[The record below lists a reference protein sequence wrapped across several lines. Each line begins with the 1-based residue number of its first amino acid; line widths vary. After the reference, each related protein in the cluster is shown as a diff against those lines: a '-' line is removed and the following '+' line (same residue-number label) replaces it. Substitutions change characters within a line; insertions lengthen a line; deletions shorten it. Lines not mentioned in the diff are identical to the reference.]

1 MLLCGCVQEYIAC
14 QNERNGVL
22 ILSEFA
28 GAAQSLGAGA
38 LQVNPWNISE
48 VADAIHKALTMDE
61 QERKE
66 RTNYAFTHVM
76 THTAKA
82 WAKEFVAVLET
93 IPVEGDATQQQPN
106 GSASS
111 SSLSSLGSGAGE
123 INNQMK
129 AQMPTPLD
137 TEALLSSFAHSKHR
151 LIITGLA
158 GIVSRAATLTA
169 NIETAGKGGKA
180 ATDIRS
186 DYEEHAGELWGWQE
200 PAVAAPGAAAAARGA
215 TSGTT
220 DGAGAAVAHKSQDA
234 ADAQSAV
241 SGYKTLPIL
250 PPSSGPSRYQSHTQ
264 RSRTFAQLPLS
275 GESHSQHGM
284 EEWMEMGDA
293 DDAADDESGSKQPSL
308 EELKAAIVTLASDPH
323 TTYLLLTSR
332 TREWCDALF
341 ASVPHPPSNL
351 WFAAENG
358 YFFKHGHSRYS
369 ADSAEPVWHVMYEN
383 VDFSWMDGVHRV
395 MTYFCERTP
404 RSYIQVQETSMQ
416 WHYGDAERTFAKR
429 QALDLISHL
438 TGGPLSNTAT
448 EVLDSASIVQVRPLA
463 VSKGRALKHLLAY
476 LHKKYRRQSR
486 QQQLSSKRQLG
497 QHGSDSEED
506 PSTVATS
513 TLNAE
518 DDTASSGHSVSL
530 PLNPAAIQSALVE
543 SGVLV
548 QREGEL
554 QSGYEAED
562 TSSADDE
569 HDDKPAKGG
578 VSKANRAAVGATS
591 SSLSAGRSSTGGIRS
606 RRPSLADTSESSE
619 IVAVEGHARGSSLGS
634 PQSTLVLP
642 SPSSSTLSPSSS
654 AASAGGAAASSSSA
668 SFVPLD
674 FCLCIGNFLE
684 RDEDIFPL
692 LNEWADTGSLPPGL
706 SSSSASQHSQHSQ
719 HSTPSVHGRRLSVQ
733 QPALASGLSSTS
745 SGAASL
751 GSAMTSP
758 QSTQSLT
765 EMLSPAG
772 SSGDFSSSGPLS
784 ALSIFTV
791 TVGDKPSKA
800 RYSLPNL
807 TAVNSLIVQLAHQ
820 QHSQQQ
826 QPAQSP
832 SASPPSRSAVLG
844 GSYELKGI
852 SDMRLPAQHQT
863 STFDS
868 EKELDERQQAGRA
881 AGKAG
886 QEASAH

>member
-1 MLLCGCVQEYIAC
+1 M
-14 QNERNGVL
+14 L

-66 RTNYAFTHVM
+66 RTEYCFQHV
-76 THTAKA
+76 TSHTAKT
-82 WAKEFVAVLET
+82 WAKEFVGVLEA
-93 IPVEGDATQQQPN
+93 IPVEGGEATQPN
-106 GSASS
+106 GNAST
-111 SSLSSLGSGAGE
+111 SSLSSLGSGGGE
-123 INNQMK
+123 TNNQMK

-137 TEALLSSFAHSKHR
+137 TDALLSSFAHSKHR

-158 GIVSRAATLTA
+158 GIVSRAAALTV
-169 NIETAGKGGKA
+169 NKETGSRAGKA
-180 ATDIRS
+180 PADIRS

-200 PAVAAPGAAAAARGA
+200 PSAVA
-215 TSGTT
+215 
-220 DGAGAAVAHKSQDA
+220 GAGNSNASA
-234 ADAQSAV
+234 ADAEKSDKSSQNAVGDSQSAV
-241 SGYKTLPIL
+241 SGHKAFPIL

-264 RSRTFAQLPLS
+264 RSRTFAQLPQA
-275 GESHSQHGM
+275 GQSHSHSM
-284 EEWMEMGDA
+284 EEWMEMGDH
-293 DDAADDESGSKQPSL
+293 DDAADDDSGGKQPSL

-341 ASVPHPPSNL
+341 ASVPNPPSNL

-369 ADSAEPVWHVMYEN
+369 ADSGEPVWHVMYEN
-383 VDFSWMDGVHRV
+383 VDLSWMEGVHRV

-476 LHKKYRRQSR
+476 LHKKHKRHSR
-486 QQQLSSKRQLG
+486 QQLLSNRKQLG
-497 QHGSDSEED
+497 QQGSDSEED
-506 PSTVATS
+506 PSTVATTS
-513 TLNAE
+513 LSAE
-518 DDTASSGHSVSL
+518 DDSARSSLSVSL
-530 PLNPAAIQSALVE
+530 NPNAIHSALVQ
-543 SGVLV
+543 SGVLA
-548 QREGEL
+548 QRDGE
-554 QSGYEAED
+554 QSGYEED

-569 HDDKPAKGG
+569 RDDKPVKSKGN
-578 VSKANRAAVGATS
+578 NRGNHVG
-591 SSLSAGRSSTGGIRS
+591 LSANAVARPSAGGIRS
-606 RRPSLADTSESSE
+606 RRPSLADTAESGETAAASD
-619 IVAVEGHARGSSLGS
+619 GHSRTTSLNS
-634 PQSTLVLP
+634 PQSSLVLP
-642 SPSSSTLSPSSS
+642 SPTSSSLSPSSS
-654 AASAGGAAASSSSA
+654 AAGASGPAVQSH

-674 FCLCIGNFLE
+674 FILCIGNFLE

-692 LNEWADTGSLPPGL
+692 LNEWADTGCLPPGL
-706 SSSSASQHSQHSQ
+706 SSSNATHTQHST
-719 HSTPSVHGRRLSVQ
+719 HSTPSMHGRRLSMQ
-733 QPALASGLSSTS
+733 QPQLSGSQHLPAANSTASAT
-745 SGAASL
+745 SL
-751 GSAMTSP
+751 GSPMTSP

-772 SSGDFSSSGPLS
+772 GSTTDFGASASVGPVA
-784 ALSIFTV
+784 ALAVYTV

-800 RYSLPNL
+800 RYSLADL

-820 QHSQQQ
+820 QPQQHF
-826 QPAQSP
+826 AGQSP
-832 SASPPSRSAVLG
+832 TASPPSRTAALTG
-844 GSYELKGI
+844 GGYELKGVSDI
-852 SDMRLPAQHQT
+852 SLLPAQQHAADGA
-863 STFDS
+863 FDS
-868 EKELDERQQAGRA
+868 EKEVDERHASRG
-881 AGKAG
+881 GTKAG
-886 QEASAH
+886 QEQTAQ